1 MKCKGSEHTNPSL
14 PYASYSRNTSASVV
28 ALENRAIKNYLDV
41 TIPQTADQL
50 VLHMDPIL
58 CDINAKNHLEPQVI
72 IRIKNGTWVNLLLQF
87 GKMPNSPVTKAPHMM
102 HKHSNKSFVLGV
114 GPGIFNWS
122 SAEEAYVRSLGFS
135 QLHSP

>member
-1 MKCKGSEHTNPSL
+1 MANWG
-14 PYASYSRNTSASVV
+14 
-28 ALENRAIKNYLDV
+28 
-41 TIPQTADQL
+41 
-50 VLHMDPIL
+50 DPIL

-114 GPGIFNWS
+114 GPGIFNLS
-122 SAEEAYVRSLGFS
+122 SAEEAYVRRLGFS